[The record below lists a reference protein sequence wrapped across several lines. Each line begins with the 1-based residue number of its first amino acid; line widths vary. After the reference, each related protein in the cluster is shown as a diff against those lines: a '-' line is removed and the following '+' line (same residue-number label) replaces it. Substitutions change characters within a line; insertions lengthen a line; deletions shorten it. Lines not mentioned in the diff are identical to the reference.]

1 MGNQNFFNAVS
12 YTTRQ
17 SDSQVYLNGF
27 QVFHKYDGKT
37 SKVLGE
43 MLEMGILDQLVD
55 LGFIPPFEIEKETQQ
70 NRITF
75 VQPLGLRIFP
85 KEWPFSLIAEAGAKL
100 LHLLKFLDSKGYG
113 LLDCHPYNFVLFNGR
128 LMWVDLGSF
137 ERKRDSR
144 ELLFNEPE
152 FLRNYV
158 MPLKIARSGMPK
170 VARAMLAPELT
181 DSDSLTE
188 IEVLTSFRLRII
200 RQANF
205 CWRIRNFVV
214 SRMRAPFRVNL
225 LDTKRIIFLQQF
237 IKIIFKMLTLGS
249 RLRIKKWDVW
259 LKKTARTIDFNQY
272 WSNYAQEK
280 SALSLE
286 SSLRFNRISEV
297 MEELSPET
305 IIDIGGN
312 SGTLLSKIVSWKNSS
327 AESYTVLDYDD
338 GAIER
343 GRRLGIETELQFGKD
358 FGLEIHHFYFDFA
371 NPWLSNFSNPLEERL
386 QGEIVLALAL
396 THHLLLGQHM
406 DITILL
412 ERLNKMTLEH
422 LLIEFMPLG
431 IYSGGDLPKVPE
443 WYTVG
448 WFKQNL
454 SKFFIILHEE
464 RLEENRMLFVAKKI

>member
-1 MGNQNFFNAVS
+1 MSNQNSINFLS
-12 YTTRQ
+12 YATRQ

-27 QVFHKYDGKT
+27 QVFHKYDGKSST
-37 SKVLGE
+37 VLGE
-43 MLEMGILDQLVD
+43 MLEMGILAQLVD
-55 LGFIPPFEIEKETQQ
+55 LGFIPPFEIEKGTQQ
-70 NRITF
+70 NGINF

-85 KEWPFSLIAEAGAKL
+85 KEWPFSLIAEAGAKF
-100 LHLLKFLDSKGYG
+100 LHLLMFLDSKGYG
-113 LLDCHPYNFVLFNGR
+113 LSDCHPYNFVLFNGR

-188 IEVLTSFRLRII
+188 IEVLTSLRLRII
-200 RQANF
+200 RQANIF
-205 CWRIRNFVV
+205 WKIRNFVV
-214 SRMRAPFRVNL
+214 SRIRAPFRVSFF
-225 LDTKRIIFLQQF
+225 DTKRIIPLEPLVN
-237 IKIIFKMLTLGS
+237 IIFTMLTLGS

-259 LKKTARTIDFNQY
+259 LKKTSRTIDFNQY

-280 SALSLE
+280 STHSLE
-286 SSLRFNRISEV
+286 SSSRFNRISEV
-297 MEELSPET
+297 MEELFPKT

-312 SGTLLSKIVSWKNSS
+312 SGALISKIFSWKNSS

-343 GRRLGIETELQFGKD
+343 GRRLGIEAELQFEKD
-358 FGLEIHHFYFDFA
+358 CGLEIHHFYFDFA

-386 QGEIVLALAL
+386 QGEIVLALGL

-406 DITILL
+406 DITTLL
-412 ERLNKMTLEH
+412 ERLNKMTLKH

-431 IYSGGDLPKVPE
+431 LYSGGDHPKVPE
-443 WYTVG
+443 WYTVE

-454 SKFFIILHEE
+454 SKFFIILYEE
-464 RLEENRMLFVAKKI
+464 RLEENRMLFVAKKF